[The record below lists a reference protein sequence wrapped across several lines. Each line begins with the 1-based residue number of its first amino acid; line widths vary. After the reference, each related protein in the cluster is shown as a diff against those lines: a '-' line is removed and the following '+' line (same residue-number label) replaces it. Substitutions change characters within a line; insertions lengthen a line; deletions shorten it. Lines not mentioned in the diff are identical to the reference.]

1 MDEFVNYL
9 VNTLGDSQSEN
20 GIKGYSLDNEPALWR
35 DTHPRVHPDK
45 AGCAE
50 VVDKSK
56 SLAKA
61 IKTIDP
67 NAEIFGPALFG
78 YGAYTDFSG
87 AADWT
92 DVKQGEDY
100 RWFIDYY
107 LDEMKKAV
115 NVIATIIAIKTALK
129 RYSILPAHFGTAVI
143 GRIAG

>member
-78 YGAYTDFSG
+78 YGAIQTF
-87 AADWT
+87 
-92 DVKQGEDY
+92 
-100 RWFIDYY
+100 
-107 LDEMKKAV
+107 
-115 NVIATIIAIKTALK
+115 
-129 RYSILPAHFGTAVI
+129 PAPPI
-143 GRIAG
+143 GPM